1 MKKRG
6 TSPPPLYR
14 RELAKRT
21 HPWLERIGTK
31 IEHSFVKGDKT
42 NTLQLLLCFA
52 ENSECR
58 SKVLPET
65 SMYTIRPDTVWG
77 EKARDL
83 FRNMASCT
91 MFYQGKGCYSSRC
104 GLVEYIVI

>member
-1 MKKRG
+1 MVG
-6 TSPPPLYR
+6 TNRHQS
-14 RELAKRT
+14 
-21 HPWLERIGTK
+21 ER
-31 IEHSFVKGDKT
+31 SFVKGDKT
-42 NTLQLLLCFA
+42 NSLQLLLCFA

-58 SKVLPET
+58 SKKVLSET
-65 SMYTIRPDTVWG
+65 NMYTIRPDTVWE

-91 MFYQGKGCYSSRC
+91 IFLQGKGYYSRC